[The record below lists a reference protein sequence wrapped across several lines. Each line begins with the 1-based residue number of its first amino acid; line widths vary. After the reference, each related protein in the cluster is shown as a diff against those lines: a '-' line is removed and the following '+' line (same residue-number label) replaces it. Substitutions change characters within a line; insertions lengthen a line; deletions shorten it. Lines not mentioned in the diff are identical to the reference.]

1 MSDSTEV
8 VPEGPTRPPM
18 VKGGASEQEGEQGV
32 PELLHPRG
40 KKKISCLCWHAKERK
55 TLASRE
61 SAHF

>member
-32 PELLHPRG
+32 PELLHQRG
-40 KKKISCLCWHAKERK
+40 KKKISCFMLACKGKED
-55 TLASRE
+55 TCQ
-61 SAHF
+61 